1 MAQEKQFENKV
12 KSYLESIGCYALGT
26 PKQDITEPIVGYWEK
41 RWGGG
46 QFTKSGLPDIHVVL
60 HGTSIELELKAPTG
74 KPSELQLK
82 NLDLITKGESYG
94 FILVE
99 NKVDSIRL
107 QKWISNKYPQY
118 SHIQVI
124 DFNYLKTLCDEI
136 LQNKRASI
144 LQNFLDSF

>member
-26 PKQDITEPIVGYWEK
+26 PNQNITIPIVGYWEK

-46 QFTKSGLPDIHVVL
+46 QFAKSGLPDMHVVL
-60 HGTSIELELKAPTG
+60 HGVSIELELKAPTG

-82 NLDLITKGESYG
+82 NLDLITKGGCHG

-99 NKVDSIRL
+99 TRATAIRL
-107 QKWISNKYPQY
+107 QKWISTKYPQY
-118 SHIQVI
+118 KRIEVI
-124 DFNYLKTLCDEI
+124 DFENFKNLCMDI
-136 LQNKRASI
+136 LRLN
-144 LQNFLDSF
+144 